1 MTPDNRAYADG
12 QTWHK
17 VSGRDVLIERDGPQ
31 LKYWAYRGEQV
42 VTVGI
47 HDRHEED
54 VLKFLGQLYRRDNQ
68 GDDTYGEVYGYDAAS
83 CLKNRRR

>member
-31 LKYWAYRGEQV
+31 LKYWAYRGEQL

-54 VLKFLGQLYRRDNQ
+54 VLRFLGQLYRKDNQ
-68 GDDTYGEVYGYDAAS
+68 GDEQ
-83 CLKNRRR
+83 